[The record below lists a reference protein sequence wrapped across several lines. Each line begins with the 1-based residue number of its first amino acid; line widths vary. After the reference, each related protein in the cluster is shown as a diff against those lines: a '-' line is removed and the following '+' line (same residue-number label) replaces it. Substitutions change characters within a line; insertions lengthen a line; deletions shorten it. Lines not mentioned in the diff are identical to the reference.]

1 MTRIKLIGRRIK
13 SRWATL
19 LLFLS
24 IIGPG
29 IITANVDNDAG
40 GITTYSLA
48 GGNFGYTTLW
58 IMIPLA
64 LVLFMMQ
71 EMGARMGAVTGKGLA
86 DLIRENFGLK
96 ITFWLMVGVVFTNLT
111 NTMAE
116 FAGVAS
122 SCELFGLS
130 KYVTVPAAAILVWF
144 IVVKGT
150 YGAVEKVFLAAC
162 TVYLSY
168 VISGFMGR
176 PHWPEVLHAVVVPQ
190 FTPSSD
196 YITMIIGMVGTTIA
210 PWMQFYVQASVV
222 DKGIRAKDYKFCRL
236 DVLTGSVIA
245 IAVVFFIVVTCAATI
260 HAAGYRVETV
270 ADAARALRPLA
281 GQNCATL
288 FAIGLL
294 NASLFAACIL
304 PLATAY
310 QVAEGVGWERGVD
323 HTFREAPEFYTLYT
337 ALIALGAGLILIPNA
352 PLLKIMYL
360 SQVLNGVLLPVVIIF
375 TLVLI
380 NKKELMGE
388 FRNSVAFNIASY
400 ITAAVVIGLTV
411 MLALTT
417 IWPGVFG
424 HAG

>member
-1 MTRIKLIGRRIK
+1 MKLIGRRLK

-19 LLFLS
+19 IIFLS

-48 GGNFGYTTLW
+48 GGNYGRTVLW

-64 LVLFMMQ
+64 IALYVMQ
-71 EMGARMGAVTGKGLA
+71 EMCARMGAVTGKGLA

-122 SCELFGLS
+122 SCEIFGLS
-130 KYVTVPAAAILVWF
+130 KYLTVPAAGLLVWF
-144 IVVKGT
+144 IVVKGSYRT
-150 YGAVEKVFLAAC
+150 VEKVFLAAC

-168 VISGFMGR
+168 VVSGFMAR
-176 PHWPEVLHAVVVPQ
+176 PHWGEVLHSVLVPQ
-190 FTPSSD
+190 FTPSAD

-222 DKGIRAKDYKFCRL
+222 DKGVRASDYRLCRL
-236 DVLTGSVIA
+236 DVLTGSIVA

-260 HAAGYRVETV
+260 NTAGIHVDEV
-270 ADAARALRPLA
+270 KDAAMALRPLA
-281 GQNCATL
+281 GDFCATL

-294 NASLFAACIL
+294 NASLFAASIL

-310 QVAEGVGWERGVD
+310 QVAEGVGWERGVNRS
-323 HTFREAPEFYTLYT
+323 FREAPEFYTLYT
-337 ALIALGAGLILIPNA
+337 ALIVLGAGIVLIPNA

-360 SQVLNGVLLPVVIIF
+360 SQVLNGILLPVVIIF
-375 TLVLI
+375 MLILV
-380 NKKELMGE
+380 NKKSLMGE
-388 FRNSVAFNIASY
+388 FRNSLGFNVISY
-400 ITAAVVIGLTV
+400 VTAAVVIGLTV

-417 IWPGVFG
+417 LFPNIFA
-424 HAG
+424 HAAG